1 MNLTKKLILFTIA
14 GIGVYS
20 IILLFTDLSLIA
32 EKIKNFRSEYV
43 PIIILL
49 IFSSWLLLYLRWH
62 LLLKNYNIS
71 IPQRKNFLIYFA
83 GFALSVSPAKSGELI
98 KSVILKEK
106 FNVPHSHSVP
116 IIAMERFYDVVGTL
130 IVTVLGLWFLGI
142 KYLPIIT
149 VVSAVLVLIFCMVYS
164 TKIFNKFLKILGKL
178 NFLKKFTEP
187 LTSSQQV
194 IKESVK
200 GKIAVFSSLLTVIYR
215 LIESFAIYFVLLGF
229 GVDSLHY
236 LKIVAIYSFS
246 IIIGNMSFIPG
257 GLGITEGSLAGLFS
271 LQGLGISTAI
281 VIAIVIRLFTLWFG
295 VIIGFICLKL
305 TSNLGNKPTENSN

>member
-43 PIIILL
+43 PIIVSL
-49 IFSSWLLLYLRWH
+49 IFSSWLLLYFRWH

-98 KSVILKEK
+98 KSIILKEK

-142 KYLPIIT
+142 NYLPVIV
-149 VVSAVLVLIFCMVYS
+149 VVSAVLVFIFCMVYS
-164 TKIFNKFLKILGKL
+164 TKIFNRFLKIFSRI

-194 IKESVK
+194 IKESAR
-200 GKIAVFSSLLTVIYR
+200 GKIVVFSSLLTVIYR

-271 LQGLGISTAI
+271 LQGLGVSTAI

-305 TSNLGNKPTENSN
+305 TSNLDNAPAENSS